1 LGGVCALIAFDMEVA
16 MTTWKANP
24 WLWLGLLSMAGC
36 AQWSPPPASELTKL
50 PLPKLA
56 SDSVVLEVTFIRIP
70 EERGDFETQFWP
82 DADETAL
89 DAELRRRMAANGF
102 RCGILESPP
111 PPALQE
117 LLDQQP
123 LADLNDGSTRL
134 EAGSE
139 LAVRTHRLRS
149 RAGHPSKL
157 IVRGTPI
164 PKLAALL
171 YDDQGRVHGESLE
184 QAQFFYCI
192 TSHPQGDG
200 RVRVELVPT
209 IEYGEARPRY
219 RGQQG
224 AWMVD
229 NVSRPTKTYDD
240 LKIDTLLSPGQSVAI
255 GGNDIHRGLGEQFFA
270 ASAEDKEP
278 RLLLVVRLQ
287 QTQLDD
293 RFMKEDV
300 LEPITTTD

>member
-1 LGGVCALIAFDMEVA
+1 
-16 MTTWKANP
+16 MTTWKGHP
-24 WLWLGLLSMAGC
+24 WLWFGLLSMAGC
-36 AQWSPPPASELTKL
+36 AQWNPPPASELTKL

-56 SDSVVLEVTFIRIP
+56 PDSVVLEVTFIRIP
-70 EERGDFETQFWP
+70 EERVDFETRFWP
-82 DADETAL
+82 EADETPL
-89 DAELRRRMAANGF
+89 DTELRRRMAANGF

-123 LADLNDGSTRL
+123 LADLNDGTTRI

-139 LAVRTHRLRS
+139 LAVRTTRLRS
-149 RAGHPSKL
+149 RSGHPSKI

-164 PKLAALL
+164 AKLAALL

-184 QAQFFYCI
+184 QAQFFYCV

-200 RVRVELVPT
+200 RVRIELVPT
-209 IEYGEARPRY
+209 IEHGEARPRY

-255 GGNDIHRGLGEQFFA
+255 GCNDIHRGLGEQFFA
-270 ASAEDKEP
+270 SSAEDKEP

-287 QTQLDD
+287 QTQLDE